1 MTEQIEVGFCSS
13 CGLRLDP
20 KVRSCA
26 RCGAPVSHAP
36 AQSPAPAAPP
46 EHNRSPAEGMT
57 VSRAHL
63 ARPGV
68 SPPATGVQQATT
80 AAATVTQ
87 PAAWGSPAAGTFGQ
101 GQREPR
107 VSQGAGQVIRVPAVN
122 KTVTRDAVR
131 LMLYSI
137 AVLSVVT
144 LVLNLSTGVSQI
156 MAVPGLA
163 GGGLAAW
170 AGTLLAKPGPLPQ
183 SPVLKVIFFV
193 VAGLNVLALLLDIP
207 LFLLLS
213 SFLSGGY
220 VAIILYTFLAEMF
233 IILTCL
239 LAGLAF
245 RADQASAADQPPGAE
260 GMP

>member
-1 MTEQIEVGFCSS
+1 MTEQIDVGFCTS
-13 CGLRLDP
+13 CGLHLDP

-26 RCGAPVSHAP
+26 RCGAPVPHAP
-36 AQSPAPAAPP
+36 AQSAAPAAPSAQ
-46 EHNRSPAEGMT
+46 NWSPAAGMT

-68 SPPATGVQQATT
+68 APPATGVQQATT
-80 AAATVTQ
+80 SAAAVTQ
-87 PAAWGSPAAGTFGQ
+87 PAAWGGPAAGTWQ
-101 GQREPR
+101 GQRQPR
-107 VSQGAGQVIRVPAVN
+107 VSQGSGQVIRVPVVN

-144 LVLNLSTGVSQI
+144 LVLNLSMGVSQI
-156 MAVPGLA
+156 MAVLGLA
-163 GGGLAAW
+163 GGGFAAW
-170 AGTLLAKPGPLPQ
+170 AGALLAKPGPLPQ
-183 SPVLKVIFFV
+183 SPALKVIFFV
-193 VAGLNVLALLLDIP
+193 VAGLNVFALLLDIP
-207 LFLLLS
+207 LFLVVS
-213 SFLSGGY
+213 SLLSGGY

-260 GMP
+260 AMP